1 MHAGA
6 IKLPIVVALT
16 RKADI
21 KLKAIFK
28 SPSYVRSMAIETY
41 PRSNF
46 CLLSCPTI
54 NACVYNNRL
63 VLKCGDLY
71 FFFFYKVIR
80 KQNILNTFFLLNQ
93 TTYFFKMTNI
103 TILIFLYHIKYKQT
117 VNCLPVLKFI
127 YGGLL

>member
-28 SPSYVRSMAIETY
+28 SPSDVRSMAIETY

-54 NACVYNNRL
+54 NACVYNHSL

-71 FFFFYKVIR
+71 FFLQCHKKTKYPKYVLLIES
-80 KQNILNTFFLLNQ
+80 NNLFFLND
-93 TTYFFKMTNI
+93 TKI
-103 TILIFLYHIKYKQT
+103 
-117 VNCLPVLKFI
+117 
-127 YGGLL
+127 